1 MDEKKTIDKL
11 GLSVLAHNTLR
22 RAGIDTLDELLEVI
36 ESDDLRKVRGLS
48 QKTAK
53 EIVQKAYCRNCKRS
67 IWGEYKDCDINIEDN
82 GLYNRGLLSC
92 GCKVRM

>member
-11 GLSVLAHNTLR
+11 GLSVLAHNTLK
-22 RAGIDTLDELLEVI
+22 RAGIDTLYELLEVI
-36 ESDDLRKVRGLS
+36 ESDNLSKVRGLS

-53 EIVQKAYCRNCKRS
+53 EIMQKVYCRNCKRS

-82 GLYNRGLLSC
+82 GLYNRGLSLC